1 MDRKGLESDKP
12 SKGRRR
18 AANMNRPLYS
28 LITGASSGIGECF
41 ARALA
46 ARGNNLLLVA
56 RSGGKLES
64 LAAELKAAHNIL
76 AEPLAMDLSE
86 PGAGEQLARLA
97 VQRGFAVD
105 LLINNAG
112 FGARGKF
119 WELPLDKQT
128 AMMRLQIET
137 LMELTFHLLPGMI
150 ERHRG
155 AIINVSSMT
164 GFQPIPY
171 GSAYAATKAFMN
183 SFSMALREELKPY
196 RVAVVTVCPGV
207 TKTNFVN
214 IGARQ
219 GRHRFPG
226 GGQNPEE
233 VVDDAL
239 KQFQRGGGLVVPRF
253 VNKASIFSQ
262 RFLPRETVAKLMA
275 RMSKP

>member
-1 MDRKGLESDKP
+1 MKL
-12 SKGRRR
+12 
-18 AANMNRPLYS
+18 PLYS

-41 ARALA
+41 ARELA
-46 ARGNNLLLVA
+46 AQGKNLLLVA
-56 RSGGKLES
+56 RSGDKLES
-64 LAAELKAAHNIL
+64 LATELKTAHSIL
-76 AEPLAMDLSE
+76 AEPLVMDLGE
-86 PGAGEQLARLA
+86 PGAGERLARM
-97 VQRGFAVD
+97 VGQRGFEID

-128 AMMRLQIET
+128 AMMRLQIEAM
-137 LMELTFHLLPGMI
+137 MELTFHLLPGMI
-150 ERHRG
+150 ERRRG
-155 AIINVSSMT
+155 GIINVSSMT

-171 GSAYAATKAFMN
+171 ATAYAATKAFMN

-196 RVAVVTVCPGV
+196 QVAVVTLCPGG
-207 TKTNFVN
+207 TRTHFVN

-226 GGQNPEE
+226 GPQPPEE
-233 VVDDAL
+233 VVEAAL
-239 KQFQRGGGLVVPRF
+239 KQLQRGGGLVVPRF

-262 RFLPRETVAKLMA
+262 RFLPRETVARLLA

>member
-1 MDRKGLESDKP
+1 
-12 SKGRRR
+12 
-18 AANMNRPLYS
+18 MNLPLFS

-41 ARALA
+41 ARNLA
-46 ARGNNLLLVA
+46 AQGENLLMVA
-56 RSGGKLES
+56 RSGDKLES
-64 LAAELKAAHNIL
+64 LATELKTTYRIL
-76 AEPLAMDLSE
+76 AEPLPMDLSE
-86 PGAGEQLARLA
+86 PGAGEHLARL
-97 VQRGFAVD
+97 VGQRGFTID

-128 AMMRLQIET
+128 AMTRLQIEA
-137 LMELTFHLLPGMI
+137 LLELTFHLLPGMI
-150 ERHRG
+150 ERRRG
-155 AIINVSSMT
+155 RIINVSSMT

-171 GSAYAATKAFMN
+171 ATSYAATKAFMN

-196 RVAVVTVCPGV
+196 QITVVTLCPGG
-207 TKTNFVN
+207 TRTNFVN
-214 IGARQ
+214 IGARE

-226 GGQNPEE
+226 GPQPPEQ

-239 KQFQRGGGLVVPRF
+239 QQLQRGGGLVVPRF

-262 RFLPRETVAKLMA
+262 RFLPRETVAKLLA

>member
-1 MDRKGLESDKP
+1 
-12 SKGRRR
+12 
-18 AANMNRPLYS
+18 MNLPLYS

-41 ARALA
+41 ARKLA
-46 ARGNNLLLVA
+46 AQGKNVLLVA
-56 RSGGKLES
+56 RSGDKLKS
-64 LAAELKAAHNIL
+64 LATELKTAQGVL

-86 PGAGEQLARLA
+86 PGAGERLARQA
-97 VQRGFAVD
+97 GQRGFVID

-119 WELPLDKQT
+119 WELPLGKQS
-128 AMMRLQIET
+128 AMMRLQIEA

-150 ERHRG
+150 ERRSG
-155 AIINVSSMT
+155 GIINVSSMT

-171 GSAYAATKAFMN
+171 ATAYAATKAFMN

-196 RVAVVTVCPGV
+196 QVAVVTLCPGG
-207 TKTNFVN
+207 TRTHFVN

-226 GGQNPEE
+226 GPQPPEE

-239 KQFQRGGGLVVPRF
+239 KRLQRGGGLVVPRF

-262 RFLPRETVAKLMA
+262 RILPRETVAKLLA

>member
-1 MDRKGLESDKP
+1 
-12 SKGRRR
+12 
-18 AANMNRPLYS
+18 MNLPLYS

-41 ARALA
+41 ARKLA
-46 ARGNNLLLVA
+46 ARGKNVLLVA
-56 RSGGKLES
+56 RSGDKLKS
-64 LAAELKAAHNIL
+64 LATELKSSHEVL

-86 PGAGEQLARLA
+86 PGAGERLARQA
-97 VQRGFAVD
+97 GRRGFVID

-119 WELPLDKQT
+119 WELPLDKQS
-128 AMMRLQIET
+128 AMTRLQIEA

-150 ERHRG
+150 ERHNG
-155 AIINVSSMT
+155 GIINVSSMT

-171 GSAYAATKAFMN
+171 AAAYAATKAFMN

-196 RVAVVTVCPGV
+196 QVSVVTLCPGG
-207 TKTNFVN
+207 TRTHFVN

-226 GGQNPEE
+226 GPQPPEE

-239 KQFQRGGGLVVPRF
+239 KQLQDGGGLVVPRF

-262 RFLPRETVAKLMA
+262 RFLPRETVVKLLA
-275 RMSKP
+275 RISKP